1 MCKERKYE
9 KYQIEVVYLNGD
21 KETLKLAGINT
32 NSYTKMIE
40 VYKNV
45 KEKYSDEAKEIK
57 FLGVT
62 KDDQLEILF
71 TKEFKNKINTDLDK
85 DFIDIAHEVAE
96 KFNLLSKKLTHDEK
110 MMSAM
115 DKKIDVI
122 LHRLRLF
129 KGNNEEKIELFNLL
143 QELEIKRTYYKNQH
157 LLEKE
162 FLDKY
167 KNVDMNFIHIRNIFK
182 SVKHKENKLKE
193 LTFEVAKEKNVYEE
207 KIVKNKKK
215 DVEAMKKVYNN
226 VYYNE
231 GNNICYG
238 YNNAKQEAI

>member
-1 MCKERKYE
+1 
-9 KYQIEVVYLNGD
+9 
-21 KETLKLAGINT
+21 
-32 NSYTKMIE
+32 
-40 VYKNV
+40 
-45 KEKYSDEAKEIK
+45 
-57 FLGVT
+57 
-62 KDDQLEILF
+62 
-71 TKEFKNKINTDLDK
+71 
-85 DFIDIAHEVAE
+85 
-96 KFNLLSKKLTHDEK
+96 
-110 MMSAM
+110 MMSTM

-129 KGNNEEKIELFNLL
+129 NGNNEEKIELFNLL

-231 GNNICYG
+231 CNNICYG

>member
-71 TKEFKNKINTDLDK
+71 TKEFKNKINTYLDK

-129 KGNNEEKIELFNLL
+129 KGNNEKKIELFNLL

-182 SVKHKENKLKE
+182 VLSIK
-193 LTFEVAKEKNVYEE
+193 
-207 KIVKNKKK
+207 KIN
-215 DVEAMKKVYNN
+215 
-226 VYYNE
+226 
-231 GNNICYG
+231 
-238 YNNAKQEAI
+238 